1 MDISLSE
8 FQTRFEDVA
17 AGERQEDVVVSVAGG
32 ARQGRGR
39 GGARI
44 GIGGEGQGHG
54 GVGSGLGGERQGVE
68 AVLLDTGAVTSVLI
82 GAYRV

>member
-32 ARQGRGR
+32 VGMGKDME
-39 GGARI
+39 GW
-44 GIGGEGQGHG
+44 GGEGQG
-54 GVGSGLGGERQGVE
+54 VE
-68 AVLLDTGAVTSVLI
+68 TVLLDTGAVASVLI
-82 GAYRV
+82 GAYSV